1 MYHFIREIQIY
12 SSSLLFLRNAQA
24 MLDSIG
30 QWANAVPPLQTPLAG
45 RLAGYGRSLMRLV
58 TKLDCNWLRLQG
70 YSITLFE

>member
-1 MYHFIREIQIY
+1 MYRFIREIQIY

-45 RLAGYGRSLMRLV
+45 RLAGLWEI
-58 TKLDCNWLRLQG
+58 LDATS
-70 YSITLFE
+70 Y